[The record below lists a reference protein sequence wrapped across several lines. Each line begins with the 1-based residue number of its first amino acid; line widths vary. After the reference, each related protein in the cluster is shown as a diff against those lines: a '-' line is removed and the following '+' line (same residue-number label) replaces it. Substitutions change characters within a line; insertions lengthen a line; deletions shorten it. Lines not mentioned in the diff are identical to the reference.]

1 MTALFAIVAKL
12 WPALLGAIVAAG
24 GLLAGWARHKQAQT
38 TDAQAAQKAAEAD
51 TKVANVEKSE
61 AEANAVAARV
71 GAEAAKERTHVE
83 NDIAA
88 GAPGES
94 AERLRSEWS
103 RD

>member
-1 MTALFAIVAKL
+1 MTVLLAILGKV
-12 WPALLGAIVAAG
+12 WPALLGALVALG
-24 GLLAGWARHKQAQT
+24 GLIAGWVRHKQAQT
-38 TDAQAAQKAAEAD
+38 TEAQAAQKAAEAD

-83 NDIAA
+83 NEIAA